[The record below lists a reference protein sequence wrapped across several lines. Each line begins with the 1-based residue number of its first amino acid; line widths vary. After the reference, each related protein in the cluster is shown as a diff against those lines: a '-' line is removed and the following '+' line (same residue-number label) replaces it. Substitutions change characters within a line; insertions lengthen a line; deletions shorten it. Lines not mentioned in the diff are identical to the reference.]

1 MNLKSFFQN
10 DSFASST
17 SRGLIAGLIG
27 GLAGTVVKSLIEE
40 FLPVRKVEQRSAQIK
55 IVDELSTKITGS
67 PISIHNEG
75 LAEQLV
81 SFPFGASVGA
91 AYGYGKK
98 DKDAYNISD
107 GVILG
112 ASTWFSTHE
121 TSLPILGLEPNPT
134 DIPIRMQVNELFA
147 HVLFGITTEVV
158 RSAVNKKLKKE
169 QKFLPRSRS

>member
-1 MNLKSFFQN
+1 MNLSDFFQK
-10 DSFASST
+10 DSFASGT

-27 GLAGTVVKSLIEE
+27 GLAGTAVKSLVEE

-67 PISIHNEG
+67 PISIYNEG

-98 DKDAYNISD
+98 DKDAYNIRD

-121 TSLPILGLEPNPT
+121 TSLPIMGLEPKPT

-147 HVLFGITTEVV
+147 HVLFGITTEIV
-158 RSAVNKKLKKE
+158 RSAVNKKLKRDRGI
-169 QKFLPRSRS
+169 RSRS